1 MTTTAPTLD
10 RSADN
15 GVDVL
20 ALLGAREA
28 LADTPEIAQFQWRSS
43 VTWLRGTHSRAT
55 IEGFHGFCDEQQH
68 HTSFA
73 LEADHPEQFAAR
85 DQAPTPVEIVLAALG
100 SCLTA
105 GVAAV
110 AQQRG
115 IQLHSVTAD
124 LTGEMD
130 LHGIL
135 GADPEVRN
143 GFSSVAVTYRID
155 ADATPEEIQAVVAQ
169 SQKRS
174 AVFDALTNP
183 TDVTVTVA

>member
-1 MTTTAPTLD
+1 MTITATPVD
-10 RSADN
+10 HGADN
-15 GVDVL
+15 GVDVE

-28 LADTPEIAQFQWRSS
+28 LSDTPEIAQFQWRAST
-43 VTWLRGTHSRAT
+43 TWVRGTHSSST
-55 IEGFHGFCDEQQH
+55 IQGFHGFSDEQQH
-68 HTSFA
+68 HTSFTI
-73 LEADHPEQFAAR
+73 EADHPEQFAAR
-85 DQAPTPVEIVLAALG
+85 DQAPTPVEIVLSALG

-115 IQLHSVTAD
+115 TQLHSVTAD
-124 LTGEMD
+124 LTAEMD

-135 GADPEVRN
+135 GADPGVRN

-155 ADATPEEIQAVVAQ
+155 ADATPEEVRAIVAQ

-174 AVFDALTNP
+174 AVFDIMTNP